1 MQVKPNSAF
10 LAELKNKLPEFFDR
24 EGNFDLDK
32 FKGQLEEHNINE
44 LRDGYQLNFIG
55 KDYARRQAGERP
67 STVIVPDEEQNN
79 GEGKD
84 SKNLFFTGDNLEV
97 LRHLQNSY
105 AGKVDVIYI
114 DPPYN
119 TGNDDFVYP
128 DTFEYSD
135 EKIKEMFGMDDEQVE
150 RLKSIQGKSSH
161 SAWLTFMYPR
171 LALAKRLLS
180 NNGIIFVS
188 IDNNEQANLIAI
200 MNEIYGEDEFV
211 TNIHCQLSTTQGM
224 KVRAAQTGNI
234 VKNAEYIL
242 CYSRNGRK
250 NIAINPLYD
259 HRPNYD
265 SHYSL
270 FLDKNG
276 KIRSLKD
283 VYDYSFPKDMNNTS
297 ALTLQ
302 EAFKKSEDFK
312 SFVHAHLSD
321 IVRTHLA
328 DIVSSDRIDDIF
340 DVTSLK
346 MGEWKEVKHNDKT
359 YLLTVNSKGKM
370 QQLLRLRDS
379 WGKADDYFKSEGL
392 RKIRGDWW
400 DGFYIDMGNVS
411 KEGGGIKFSNG
422 KKPVRLIYQLI
433 KMVSKKEDVI
443 LDFFAGSST
452 TADAVMQLNAE
463 DGGNRKFIMV
473 QLPEK
478 TYTVNSD
485 GTEVPTKGGKTAY
498 EAGFRSIDEI
508 SRERIRRAATKI
520 KADNGLTLSED
531 FDGSFKHYR
540 VVNPTKQTIDDI
552 EDFKPDNTDLFN
564 NMLESFSSQEL
575 GVAGNATGEETIL
588 TTWLAKDG
596 YSFDADIKKVD
607 FAGYEAS
614 LVEDSRLYIINNG
627 WSSESTEALLNKIGT
642 HQITVQTIALF
653 GYSFNVAELRGLENG
668 LNQLDVR
675 INLLKRY

>member
-10 LAELKNKLPEFFDR
+10 LAELKNKLPEFFDS

-119 TGNDDFVYP
+119 TGNNDFVYP
-128 DTFEYSD
+128 DSFEYSD
-135 EKIKEMFGMDDEQVE
+135 EKLKEMFGMDDEQVE
-150 RLKSIQGKSSH
+150 RLKSIQGKSNH

-171 LALAKRLLS
+171 LALAKKLLS
-180 NNGIIFVS
+180 STGTIFIS
-188 IDNNEQANLIAI
+188 IDDNEQANLKMVMDSIFGEGQFIFQIAWRRTD
-200 MNEIYGEDEFV
+200 NQP
-211 TNIHCQLSTTQGM
+211 NIG
-224 KVRAAQTGNI
+224 KVAK
-234 VKNAEYIL
+234 VKEYIL
-242 CYSRNGRK
+242 VYANDISKVELGRLPLSESAIKEYRYEDSYAGKFRRGILLHKTRGRYFYTVTTRSGKTLNGPWMVAEDKLWEMDRNNQIYWTSGGDEQPYKKIYLKENKGVIPNDFWGIEFGTNQRASLEVEELLKGR
-250 NIAINPLYD
+250 
-259 HRPNYD
+259 
-265 SHYSL
+265 L
-270 FLDKNG
+270 F
-276 KIRSLKD
+276 
-283 VYDYSFPKDMNNTS
+283 SFPKPIS
-297 ALTLQ
+297 
-302 EAFKKSEDFK
+302 
-312 SFVHAHLSD
+312 
-321 IVRTHLA
+321 
-328 DIVSSDRIDDIF
+328 
-340 DVTSLK
+340 
-346 MGEWKEVKHNDKT
+346 
-359 YLLTVNSKGKM
+359 
-370 QQLLRLRDS
+370 
-379 WGKADDYFKSEGL
+379 
-392 RKIRGDWW
+392 
-400 DGFYIDMGNVS
+400 
-411 KEGGGIKFSNG
+411 
-422 KKPVRLIYQLI
+422 LI
-433 KMVSKKEDVI
+433 KMLVNLGGGKGASI

-452 TADAVMQLNAE
+452 TADTVMQLNAE

-498 EAGFRSIDEI
+498 EAGFKSIDEI
-508 SRERIRRAATKI
+508 SRERIRRAAAKI
-520 KADNGLTLSED
+520 KADSGLTLPRD
-531 FDGSFKHYR
+531 FDSSFKHYR
-540 VVNPTKQTIDDI
+540 VVSPTKQTLDDI

-653 GYSFNVAELRGLENG
+653 GYSFNVAELRELENG